1 MNLDDVRRRAF
12 DAAMKVAMSDKGRA
26 VLTNPKVQQAIGTAF
41 QVKQVLEE
49 RISQA
54 KSHFADRL
62 DLATED
68 DLKAMKKR
76 LDELE
81 KKLREKKAEAA
92 ATAAAA
98 KPATRSTSKK
108 TAPN

>member
-1 MNLDDVRRRAF
+1 MNLDEVRRRAF

-41 QVKQVLEE
+41 QVKQAVEE

-54 KSHFADRL
+54 KAQFADRFE
-62 DLATED
+62 LATED
-68 DLKAMKKR
+68 DLKAMKAR
-76 LDELE
+76 LDDLE

-92 ATAAAA
+92 AAAAAA
-98 KPATRSTSKK
+98 KPVSRSTSKK